1 MPRHSPPDSTVTI
14 NLEDDG
20 EFILLSVDD
29 EGSGVPQ
36 DISKTYF
43 KKFSKGRINLAEL
56 ALGFIFCR
64 ITVETWGGS
73 IGYSPRELG
82 SRFWFRL
89 PKAVVTYSQP
99 SSTSVEVGACYC
111 RLIV

>member
-1 MPRHSPPDSTVTI
+1 LI
-14 NLEDDG
+14 LNDG

-43 KKFSKGRINLAEL
+43 KIFPKGRINLAEL
-56 ALGFIFCR
+56 ALGFIFA
-64 ITVETWGGS
+64 VLQLK
-73 IGYSPRELG
+73 PRVAASVIRPVVGG

-89 PKAVVTYSQP
+89 PQTYSP
-99 SSTSVEVGACYC
+99 TSSLHSVEVLLY
-111 RLIV
+111 RLIVKLILLEI

>member
-1 MPRHSPPDSTVTI
+1 LKVVGENCLERVVSNLVENAFRHSPPDSTTI

-56 ALGFIFCR
+56 ALGFILPY
-64 ITVETWGGS
+64 
-73 IGYSPRELG
+73 YS
-82 SRFWFRL
+82 
-89 PKAVVTYSQP
+89 
-99 SSTSVEVGACYC
+99 
-111 RLIV
+111 